1 MSHETRIGVDIG
13 GTFTDLVLV
22 DDESGALT
30 VGKLLTTPENPAKA
44 VEAGIT
50 ALIRDA
56 GANAQS
62 VKTLVHATTLATN
75 GIIERRGGKTALVT
89 TTGFRDAI
97 EIAREGRYDMY
108 DLMIDPPA
116 PLVRRRMRFEVAE
129 RILAD
134 GSVMVPLEDG
144 QAASVIRDVISS
156 GAETVAVSLLHAHVN
171 PAHERRVAALIAE
184 LAPKISV
191 SCSSEVAPEI
201 REYER
206 TSTAIANAYVM
217 PLVASYLKELERRV
231 REIGISGSFY
241 VMLSSGG
248 IATCETAKRFPV
260 RLIESGPAA
269 GVVAAA
275 RFARLVNE
283 NRLLSFDMGG
293 TTAKACIIDG
303 GEPLVAHEFEVARA
317 ARFKKGSGLPILAP
331 AVELIEIGAGGG
343 SIAWVDSMGLL
354 KVGPQSAGASP
365 GPACYGLGGVEPTVT
380 DADLVLGYLDPNFF
394 LGGNMRLDVDA
405 ARGAIEERIE
415 GPLGLD
421 LTSAAW
427 GIHRV
432 VGESMAAAAAI
443 HGIERG
449 KDIRAYSLF
458 VFGGAG
464 PVHCWELARALRV
477 ARILIPF
484 GAGAMSALGLLAA
497 PLAFDFVRTARQRLD
512 DADWNRI
519 NSLFDEMESEGR
531 AILASSGI
539 TGEQVTLKRSA
550 EMRYVGQGHETEVA
564 VPPGQLSAASLAV
577 LNSNFETAYRA
588 LYHLT
593 IGGGAIEALNW
604 RLRVSGPTPVIG
616 MLRHGESSR
625 YSVSDGGSG
634 SNQPVSAVKGSR
646 RAYFQKRGFVDTPVY
661 DRYALYPGF
670 RVDGP
675 AIIEERESTAII
687 GVGGRCVVDHHL
699 TLVIEMPQAKL
710 P

>member
-1 MSHETRIGVDIG
+1 MSQGTRIGVDIG

-22 DDESGALT
+22 DDDSGALT

-44 VEAGIT
+44 VEAGII

-56 GANAQS
+56 GTNAQS

-75 GIIERRGGKTALVT
+75 AIIERRGGKTALVT
-89 TTGFRDAI
+89 TKGFRDAI

-116 PLVRRRMRFEVAE
+116 PLVQRRMRFEVAE

-134 GSVMVPLEDG
+134 GSVLVPLEDG
-144 QAASVIRDVISS
+144 QATSVIRKVISS
-156 GAETVAVSLLHAHVN
+156 GAEAVAVSLLHAHVN
-171 PAHERRVAALIAE
+171 PAHERRVAALLAE
-184 LAPKISV
+184 LAPQISV

-206 TSTAIANAYVM
+206 TSTALANAYV
-217 PLVASYLKELERRV
+217 
-231 REIGISGSFY
+231 
-241 VMLSSGG
+241 LSSGG

-275 RFARLVNE
+275 RFARLVGE
-283 NRLLSFDMGG
+283 HRLLSFDMGG

-303 GEPLVAHEFEVARA
+303 GEPLVAHEFEIARA
-317 ARFKKGSGLPILAP
+317 ARFKKGSGLPLLAP

-343 SIAWVDSMGLL
+343 SIAWVDNMGLL
-354 KVGPQSAGASP
+354 KVGPQSAGANP
-365 GPACYGLGGVEPTVT
+365 GPACYGLGGREPTVT
-380 DADLVLGYLDPNFF
+380 DADLVLGYLNTNFF
-394 LGGNMRLDVDA
+394 LGGKMRLDVDA
-405 ARGAIEERIE
+405 ARSAIEERI
-415 GPLGLD
+415 GRPLGLD

-432 VGESMAAAAAI
+432 VGENMAAAATI

-477 ARILIPF
+477 PRILIPL

-519 NSLFDEMESEGR
+519 NSLFDEMEREGR

-564 VPPGQLSAASLAV
+564 IPSGPLSSASLAV

-604 RLRVSGPTPVIG
+604 RLRVSGPTPAIG
-616 MLRHGESSR
+616 LWRRGDRFES
-625 YSVSDGGSG
+625 
-634 SNQPVSAVKGSR
+634 PSASR
-646 RAYFQKRGFVDTPVY
+646 RPAGNSSPNTDAISLKGKRLAYFPEHGFTETPVY

-670 RVDGP
+670 NVDGP
-675 AIIEERESTAII
+675 AIIEERESKAII
-687 GVGGRCVVDHHL
+687 ISARRPHAVSR
-699 TLVIEMPQAKL
+699 
-710 P
+710 